1 MRNRVVITGC
11 GVVSAAGNELTPFWR
26 SLMAGECLIKPLTR
40 FDWPELGPLLGA
52 EVELPD
58 SDRLPASLDP
68 DARRARCLELALA
81 AARRAVA
88 DAALPLDAE
97 SRRVTGVAFG
107 TTMGEERQIGDL
119 NERRAADADS
129 AIDASFFTRCNNHQ
143 LASQIARAYRL
154 EGPVQLAATACSAG
168 NAAIA
173 HAYDAIAEGDVER
186 MLVGGADTFTRLI
199 YCGFRRMAAL
209 SPGICRPFHR
219 HRDGVSFGEGAGAL
233 VLESLASAERRGAR
247 IRAELAGYGMSNDA
261 HHVTAPDPHGDGF
274 ARAIEQALATS
285 GIARDQVDYVSAHGT
300 GTSYN
305 DHGEGAALVKVFGA
319 AAKRVP
325 ISSIK
330 SMIGH
335 TNGAASAIEAVACTL
350 AMTHQQIPPTANLD
364 EPDPEFDLDY
374 VPRVGRAHSVEHC
387 LSLAAGFGGHN
398 VCLALRRF
406 HG

>member
-11 GVVSAAGNELTPFWR
+11 GVVSAAGNELAPFWR
-26 SLMAGECLIKPLTR
+26 RLMAGECQIKPLES
-40 FDWPELGPLLGA
+40 FAWPELGPLVGA
-52 EVELPD
+52 EVTLPVE
-58 SDRLPASLDP
+58 DRLPECIDQ

-88 DAALPLDAE
+88 DSALPLE
-97 SRRVTGVAFG
+97 SEARRVTGVAFG

-119 NERRAADADS
+119 SERRSVAGDAC
-129 AIDASFFTRCNNHQ
+129 IDAGFFVRCNNHR
-143 LASQIARAYRL
+143 LAAQIARSYQL
-154 EGPVQLAATACSAG
+154 EGPVLLAATSCSAG

-173 HAYDAIAEGDVER
+173 LAYDLISEGDVER
-186 MLVGGADTFTRLI
+186 MLVCGADTFTRLI
-199 YCGFRRMAAL
+199 YCGFRRMGAL
-209 SPGICRPFHR
+209 SSGICHPFDR
-219 HRDGVSFGEGAGAL
+219 RRDGVSFGEGAGAL
-233 VLESLASAERRGAR
+233 VLESLASAERRAAR
-247 IRAELAGYGMSNDA
+247 IRAEVAGYGMSNDA
-261 HHVTAPDPHGDGF
+261 HHVTAPDPNGDGF
-274 ARAIEQALATS
+274 ARAIEQALATT

-305 DHGEGAALVKVFGA
+305 DHGEGAALVKVFGES
-319 AAKRVP
+319 AKRVP
-325 ISSIK
+325 MSSIK

-335 TNGAASAIEAVACTL
+335 TNGAASAIEAIACTL
-350 AMTHQQIPPTANLD
+350 AMEHQEVPPTANLD

-374 VPRVGRAHSVEHC
+374 VPRVGRPHAIEHC